1 MKFGRTP
8 LSHSMDITATAPGPS
23 APSVVTAVIVNFNG
37 GPLLAEAVRSVLA
50 SSVAVDILVGDNG
63 STDGSLELLQRS
75 VGGDARLHII
85 ENRRNLGFARACNL
99 LLAQAR
105 GDYLLLLNPDA
116 LVRPDTVEHMVKAL
130 QAHPEAGMAGCLIRN
145 PDGSEQAGCRR
156 LVPTPGRSLVRVLHL
171 HRLFPHQP
179 RFSDFVLT
187 REPLPSGPVPVE
199 AISGAF
205 MLVRRKVIE
214 GVGAFD
220 EAYFMHCEDLDWCM
234 RVRQAGWQVLF
245 VPGVEIVHFK
255 GACSQGRPVRVLWHM
270 HKGMVRFYRK
280 FFRHQYPLPL
290 LALVVVA
297 VWARF
302 GLLAVRALM
311 RRVRPVVG
319 REQIEKMLAAKLL
332 TAPRPSVLPGTSP
345 PGRPA
350 DPVRPLTAGTAHR
363 DWATPSS
370 GGLSSASPNISPH
383 VLGESDRPAVLV
395 TGATGFIGRHLV
407 EALRE
412 RNAMVHALVRR
423 GSRVRRPPWPANAV
437 IERCGD
443 LVRPQTLDGVCTGAE
458 TVFHLAGYNG
468 PELDGAAEDV
478 HWQVT
483 VEGTHALLA
492 QARRAGIRR
501 FVFISSVKSMGEGG
515 ATRLDESSPAVPVSR
530 YAHAKL
536 EAEKLVLDA
545 GRRHGMHVCVLR
557 LPLVYGHDNQGN
569 IPRMVAAIDRGWFPP
584 LPEAGNRRSMVHVDD
599 VVQAALL
606 AAASPVAADK
616 IYIVTDGQAY
626 STREIYSMIC
636 RALGK
641 RVPNWSVP
649 LPVLKWL
656 ARAGDLIGR
665 VRGRQ
670 FIFDSYA
677 LEKLTGNA
685 WFSCEKISHELGYR
699 PKVTLKDALPEIID
713 GYRKT
718 RA

>member
-1 MKFGRTP
+1 MKFDCTP
-8 LSHSMDITATAPGPS
+8 LSKNMDIPATVAGNS

-50 SSVAVDILVGDNG
+50 SSVAVDILVADNG
-63 STDGSLELLQRS
+63 STDGSLELLRRL
-75 VGGDARLHII
+75 VGSDARLRII

-105 GDYLLLLNPDA
+105 GDYLLVLNPDA
-116 LVRPDTVEHMVKAL
+116 LIQPDTVEHMVKAL
-130 QAHPEAGMAGCLIRN
+130 QVHPEAGMAGCLIRN

-179 RFSDFVLT
+179 RFGDFVLT

-214 GVGAFD
+214 RVGAFD
-220 EAYFMHCEDLDWCM
+220 DAYFMHCEDLDWCM
-234 RVRQAGWQVLF
+234 RVRQAGWHILF
-245 VPGVEIVHFK
+245 VPEVEIVHYK
-255 GACSQGRPVRVLWHM
+255 GTCSQGRPVRVLWHM
-270 HKGMVRFYRK
+270 HKGMMRFYRK

-290 LALVVVA
+290 LALVAVA
-297 VWARF
+297 VWTRF
-302 GLLAVRALM
+302 GLLAARALM
-311 RRVRPVVG
+311 QRVRPVVA
-319 REQIEKMLAAKLL
+319 REETEETLAAKPA
-332 TAPRPSVLPGTSP
+332 APRPPVLLRTPTP
-345 PGRPA
+345 ERPA
-350 DPVRPLTAGTAHR
+350 DAVRPLTAGPAHSDCATA
-363 DWATPSS
+363 SS
-370 GGLSSASPNISPH
+370 CGLSSPLPDISSH
-383 VLGESDRPAVLV
+383 VSGESDRPAVLV
-395 TGATGFIGRHLV
+395 TGATGFIGRRLV

-412 RNAMVHALVRR
+412 RNAVVHALVRH
-423 GSRVRRPPWPANAV
+423 GSRARRTPWPANAV
-437 IERCGD
+437 IERHGD
-443 LVRPQTLDGVCTGAE
+443 LDRLQTLDGVCTGME
-458 TVFHLAGYNG
+458 TVFHLAGYSG
-468 PELDGAAEDV
+468 PESDGSAEDV

-483 VEGTHALLA
+483 VEGTRALLA

-501 FVFISSVKSMGEGG
+501 FVFVSSVKSMGEGG
-515 ATRLDESSPAVPVSR
+515 ATRLDESSPAVPVSPYGR
-530 YAHAKL
+530 AKL

-606 AAASPVAADK
+606 ATASPVAADK

-641 RVPNWSVP
+641 RVPTWSVP

-665 VRGRQ
+665 VRGRR
-670 FIFDSYA
+670 FIFDSDA

-685 WFSCEKISHELGYR
+685 WFSCEKISRELGYR
-699 PKVTLKDALPEIID
+699 PKVMFEDALPEMITW
-713 GYRKT
+713 YRKT